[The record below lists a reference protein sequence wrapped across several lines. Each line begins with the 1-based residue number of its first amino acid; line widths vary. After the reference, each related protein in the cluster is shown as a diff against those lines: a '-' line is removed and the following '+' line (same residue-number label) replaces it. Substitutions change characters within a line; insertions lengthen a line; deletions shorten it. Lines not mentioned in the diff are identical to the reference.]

1 MICRISMLLL
11 ILALSHLSIAQY
23 DGYAGYGG
31 GGGGSSG
38 SSANVESSSEN
49 KAPVAPMAP
58 PRVPMPADMASSSGS
73 SLGYRPPPPPVR
85 RDEQSTGQCSF
96 DSSKWQIE
104 PQSAIAHAIM
114 FDRTTG
120 LSCEECLQK
129 CTEFQDA
136 GSQWVCRTLTYD
148 NTWKICDLF
157 AVNGTESPYFLT
169 QYHGRDYFVY
179 LPALPPTDE
188 QINGETKTEEASGA
202 AGTVSAASAPAAAGA
217 SAPASSST
225 GVSEASS
232 PGVAAPA
239 PAPAAPAPAPESP
252 ALATP
257 APSGGSRSAEQV
269 EAEPA
274 SQTKEAG
281 DEQASVPTNVVSKS
295 ESSSSSYSS
304 TSEVKSSSSKSE
316 SYQAVHRINV
326 PKSGLSICSAGEIAR
341 YLRFEESQR
350 AQPGEL
356 VGFVVAKTLEEC
368 AAACDRDDILSC
380 ASAVFSPSGCELSAT
395 SANHSNAGE
404 LSPSKNAIYLEK
416 ICLPEKL
423 AKKTKLIYNAVSN
436 YVMVG
441 HVQEVADAKTLAEC
455 NTACLQSEK
464 DFGFIC
470 KSSMW
475 YPSDETQNC
484 LLNTQSRQTLPD
496 VFIPEDQGVNM
507 VYYEI
512 LFEHDLDFKSNN
524 LNSRFRDEPLYESL
538 ESKWTKW
545 SKCKA
550 DLTGMRHRYLKCS
563 EQKDVRKCPKE
574 SVMCRHLPAIQI
586 QKLEKGT
593 DCHAVLDSQ
602 GRKRCP
608 HGIRLSKDGRKE
620 YCRNPVNC

>member
-1 MICRISMLLL
+1 MISRISILLL
-11 ILALSHLSIAQY
+11 ISAALNSSFAQY
-23 DGYAGYGG
+23 NGYAGYAGG
-31 GGGGSSG
+31 GESGTSG
-38 SSANVESSSEN
+38 SSANVESSSES

-58 PRVPMPADMASSSGS
+58 PRVPMPADMASSGS

-85 RDEQSTGQCSF
+85 RDEQSIGQCSF

-148 NTWKICDLF
+148 NVWKICDLF
-157 AVNGTESPYFLT
+157 AVNGTETPYFLT

-188 QINGETKTEEASGA
+188 QLNGETKIEEASAATGTVAAASSPA
-202 AGTVSAASAPAAAGA
+202 AGSSVPASSTGTSEA
-217 SAPASSST
+217 SAPAS
-225 GVSEASS
+225 AI
-232 PGVAAPA
+232 AAPA
-239 PAPAAPAPAPESP
+239 PAPAAPGTAQASP

-257 APSGGSRSAEQV
+257 APSGGSKSAEQV

-274 SQTKEAG
+274 AQTKESG
-281 DEQASVPTNVVSKS
+281 DEGAHAQTNIGSKS
-295 ESSSSSYSS
+295 ESSSHSS
-304 TSEVKSSSSKSE
+304 TTEVKASSSTSE

-326 PKSGLSICSAGEIAR
+326 PKSGLSICSPGEIAR

-350 AQPGEL
+350 AHPGDL
-356 VGFVVAKTLEEC
+356 VGFAAAKTLEEC
-368 AAACDRDDILSC
+368 AAACDRDEILSC

-416 ICLPEKL
+416 ICLSEKL
-423 AKKTKLIYNAVSN
+423 GRKTKLIYNAVSN

-507 VYYEI
+507 VYYEV
-512 LFEHDLDFKSNN
+512 LFENDLDFKSNN
-524 LNSRFRDEPLYESL
+524 LNSRFRDEPLYESN
-538 ESKWTKW
+538 ESKWTVW
-545 SKCKA
+545 SKCKK

-586 QKLEKGT
+586 QKLEKGS
-593 DCHAVLDSQ
+593 DCKAVLDSQ

-620 YCRNPVNC
+620 YCRNPVDC